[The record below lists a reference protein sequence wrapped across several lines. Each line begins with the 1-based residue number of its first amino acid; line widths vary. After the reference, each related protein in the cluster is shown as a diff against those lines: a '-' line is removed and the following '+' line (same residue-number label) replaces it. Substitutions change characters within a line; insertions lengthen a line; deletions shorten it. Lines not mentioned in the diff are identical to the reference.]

1 MTRIV
6 HLVDDTSPGGVTRFL
21 EYLRTSEAA
30 ATFGQHDV
38 IPVKVGLS
46 RPSSFDADV
55 IVSHVVLSWKNLP
68 FIFALRAKHPGTPLI
83 HIEHSYSPAFEQLH
97 VTSKRRFR
105 AMLTVSLS
113 LFDRVVAIS
122 EAQKSWLRS
131 AAGVGDKKLAL
142 IPSYVDLSEFLAIA
156 PVTGDIRSI
165 GAFGRLDPQ
174 KGFDILI
181 PAFQKASLEG
191 VTLEIFGDGP
201 ERSHLEALAGGDPN
215 IIFHGFSD
223 DPASAMA
230 SVDALAMPSRR
241 EPYGLVA
248 IEAMAA
254 GRALLVSRVDG
265 LIDHARS
272 GAISVERLTV
282 EDWSRALAALPRL
295 TDTNKRRQ
303 ARHNAARAEG
313 QFIRGWSAL
322 LDSVSA

>member
-30 ATFGQHDV
+30 AAFGQHYV

-46 RPSSFDADV
+46 QPSRFDADV

-68 FIFALRAKHPGTPLI
+68 FIFALRARHPGTPLI

-97 VTSKRRFR
+97 VTSQRRFR

-122 EAQKSWLRS
+122 EAQKSWLTS

-181 PAFQKASLEG
+181 PAFRKASLPG
-191 VTLEIFGDGP
+191 VTLDIYGDGP
-201 ERSHLEALAGGDPN
+201 ERAYLEELAAGDPS
-215 IIFHGFSD
+215 IVFHGFSD
-223 DPASAMA
+223 DPAGAMA
-230 SVDALAMPSRR
+230 RVDALAMPSRR

-265 LIDHARS
+265 LIDHARN

-282 EDWSRALAALPRL
+282 EDWSRALRALPQS
-295 TDTNKRRQ
+295 TDKRTRQQ
-303 ARHNAARAEG
+303 ARRNAARAEERFV
-313 QFIRGWSAL
+313 QGWSGL
-322 LDSVSA
+322 IGTLSA